1 MIAEIGTFGLSLVA
15 GVLSTL
21 SPCVLPLIPILASSA
36 LASHP
41 LGPWGLGAG
50 LAISFTLVGVLL
62 ASAGASLGIDQEV
75 LRNIGAAILIL
86 LGVTLMFS
94 VVHQRFIVLT
104 SGLGNA
110 GQALAG
116 RISGNSLAGQFALG
130 LLLGIIWT
138 PCVGPTLGAAITLAS
153 QCESLGYVT
162 IVMLVFGLGAAI
174 PLVAIGL
181 LSRSV
186 LGKVRGRLAMAGD
199 IGKKVLGGLLL
210 LLGLMI
216 LTGLDKQ
223 LESVALDHFPDWLV
237 DLSTSI

>member
-1 MIAEIGTFGLSLVA
+1 
-15 GVLSTL
+15 
-21 SPCVLPLIPILASSA
+21 
-36 LASHP
+36 
-41 LGPWGLGAG
+41 
-50 LAISFTLVGVLL
+50 
-62 ASAGASLGIDQEV
+62 
-75 LRNIGAAILIL
+75 
-86 LGVTLMFS
+86 MFS

-153 QCESLGYVT
+153 QGESLGYVT

-223 LESVALDHFPDWLV
+223 LESVALDHFPNWLV

>member
-153 QCESLGYVT
+153 QGESLGYVT

>member
-153 QCESLGYVT
+153 QGESLGYVT

-174 PLVAIGL
+174 PLAAIGL

>member
-62 ASAGASLGIDQEV
+62 ASAGAGLGIDQEV

-116 RISGNSLAGQFALG
+116 RISSNSLAGQFALG

-153 QCESLGYVT
+153 QGESLGYVT

>member
-1 MIAEIGTFGLSLVA
+1 MFAEIGTFGLSLVA

-62 ASAGASLGIDQEV
+62 ASAGASLGVDQEV

-153 QCESLGYVT
+153 QGESLGYVT
-162 IVMLVFGLGAAI
+162 IVMLVFGMGAAI

-223 LESVALDHFPDWLV
+223 LESVALDHFPNWLV